1 MAFLWMSSTDK
12 RERRGEAM
20 DNGCPCSHVK
30 AGRQWSKGGSF
41 LVCFLFCITVA
52 TPAMRVQA
60 REQRKTGGY
69 GLVALAAPFVVEVR
83 DDLLTVKVQQL
94 PLEQVLKEVAQQSG
108 ISLRIQG
115 SLAEPVSV
123 VFENLPLDDGVKRL
137 LKDRNFV
144 LIYSRGPAGAA
155 PQQLTEVLVFSTTPA
170 TPASTV
176 ARRPEPES
184 ARGPARA
191 GATGGQQQGGW
202 SALISQ
208 GLQDGDPAV
217 RKEVIERLGA
227 LGDKRAVEPL
237 IRALGDEDVEVR
249 TSATSA
255 LEDIRDE
262 RAIEPLGRILLADA
276 DEMVRAQAA
285 QALAYI
291 GGEQA
296 LAALEAALHDKATQ
310 VRRTVVE
317 ALISIGGERASA
329 LLEQVSAD
337 MQVDVQEEPAE
348 ATEDTPEEGRW
359 R

>member
-1 MAFLWMSSTDK
+1 
-12 RERRGEAM
+12 
-20 DNGCPCSHVK
+20 
-30 AGRQWSKGGSF
+30 
-41 LVCFLFCITVA
+41 
-52 TPAMRVQA
+52 
-60 REQRKTGGY
+60 
-69 GLVALAAPFVVEVR
+69 LVALAAPFVVEVR
-83 DDLLTVKVQQL
+83 DDLLTVKVQQM

-108 ISLRIQG
+108 IRLRIQG

-123 VFENLPLDDGVKRL
+123 VFEDLPLDDGLKRL

-144 LIYSRGPAGAA
+144 LMYTRGPAGAA
-155 PQQLTEVLVFSTTPA
+155 PQQLTEVLVFSTA
-170 TPASTV
+170 PASTL

-202 SALISQ
+202 SALISK

-217 RKEVIERLGA
+217 RKEVIEQLGA

-237 IRALGDEDVEVR
+237 IRALGDENAEVR

-262 RAIEPLGRILLADA
+262 RAIEPLGRALLTDT
-276 DEMVRAQAA
+276 DEVVRAQAA

-291 GGEQA
+291 GGEHA
-296 LAALEAALHDKATQ
+296 LAALEAALQDKSTE
-310 VRRTVVE
+310 VRERVVE

-329 LLEQVSAD
+329 LLQQVSAD

-348 ATEDTPEEGRW
+348 STEDTPEEGKW
-359 R
+359 Q